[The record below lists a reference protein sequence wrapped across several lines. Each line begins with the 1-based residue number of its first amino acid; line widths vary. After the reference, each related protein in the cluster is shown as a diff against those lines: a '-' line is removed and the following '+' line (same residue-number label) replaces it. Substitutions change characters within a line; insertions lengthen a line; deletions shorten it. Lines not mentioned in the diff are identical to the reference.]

1 MELAELKHTW
11 IHLKSSIEEQ
21 KSLNQE
27 QIMEIVQSR
36 YKRKLGSIIRYE
48 SYGVIVILIGLVFT
62 IWNIP
67 LYDTLALQICAALS
81 IGLMIL
87 LPTLSFTT
95 IFRMRDLNM
104 ANQNTQDTIREF
116 AKRRA
121 QFLIAQQWGLWLSA
135 VFMFTLIP
143 VATKIFKGKDI
154 LSEGSNT
161 LPWIM
166 VAGLVFL
173 FFFGRWGLQCYRRI
187 SADAGNLLQELEE

>member
-143 VATKIFKGKDI
+143 G
-154 LSEGSNT
+154 
-161 LPWIM
+161 
-166 VAGLVFL
+166 AGGL
-173 FFFGRWGLQCYRRI
+173 GRCFIIW
-187 SADAGNLLQELEE
+187 